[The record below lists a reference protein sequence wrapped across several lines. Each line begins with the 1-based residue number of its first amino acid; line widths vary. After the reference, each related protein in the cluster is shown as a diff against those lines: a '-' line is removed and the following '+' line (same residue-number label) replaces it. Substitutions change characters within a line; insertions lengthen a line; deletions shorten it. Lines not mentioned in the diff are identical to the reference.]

1 MSTLHA
7 CMQAGEM
14 LYGPQ
19 KHEQRSWLQS
29 NRRFANVFR
38 IAEVRSTE
46 QSGVASQHRGVS
58 MEELKNEPYIKC
70 DSLVRIYKSEG
81 IEVMA
86 LQGLDMEIQKGEL
99 MAIIGKSGSGKS
111 TLLGLLGGLDTPSAG
126 AVYFGGENLAEMN
139 SHQLSEFRRKH
150 IGFVWQKNTDNLL
163 GYLTVAENIE
173 MPLLFSRMSKQEK
186 REKTRKLLAAVG
198 LSDKENAFPLQL
210 SGGEQQRVAIATA
223 LINEP
228 ELLLM
233 DEPTGAVDKKT
244 SIMLQDL
251 FRSLNKELGITVVIV
266 THDISLADRVD
277 RVVMIS
283 DGKISSERIIKDSYK
298 KMIESGE
305 ETRDYLAAAGNTDI
319 DAESHEEFAILD
331 KAGRVRLSENM
342 REMAGI
348 TSNRVKIH
356 FEDGKIIIHS
366 EDMNSISVGG
376 DGESGITAAGDDA
389 NSDTADSDNEPEN
402 TDDQIQSDELLAAKD
417 HADIDDLADAEIS
430 ESRDDLTD
438 SGDE

>member
-1 MSTLHA
+1 
-7 CMQAGEM
+7 
-14 LYGPQ
+14 
-19 KHEQRSWLQS
+19 
-29 NRRFANVFR
+29 
-38 IAEVRSTE
+38 
-46 QSGVASQHRGVS
+46 